1 MGFFTQSINVSTSS
15 ISANGQYRAF
25 AVAMRLL
32 NAALTFAFGF
42 RYGAYIIPTGHATL
56 SAILGGL
63 AFTLIFDIAAFGWD
77 AAARRD
83 GISPEQRLKADT
95 MATASMWAS
104 TAISAVQLALTTP
117 LVDLS
122 SMYDG
127 IGMAALALST
137 ILLAAHFVQAFAYRN
152 LAPEAVEARIDA
164 ELRSTLQAMQR
175 RQREELALKVTD
187 RVAERMIDNIDRFR
201 RPGGR
206 QGLEEVD
213 HGYGAWERWEYF
225 GRRSAGAKSTE
236 EKPTATTSPE
246 ETPPSEAHRPLTDE
260 EKLAQVS
267 KPFNSEDY
275 INYEELKGKAEA
287 GQQENLN
294 LAGA

>member
-1 MGFFTQSINVSTSS
+1 MGFYTQSFKISTAA

-42 RYGAYIIPTGHATL
+42 RYGAYIIPTGNATL

-63 AFTLIFDIAAFGWD
+63 AFALIFDVAAFGWD

-83 GISPEQRLKADT
+83 GISPEQRLKADN
-95 MATASMWAS
+95 MATVSMWAS

-122 SMYDG
+122 AMYDG
-127 IGMAALALST
+127 IGMAALAMST
-137 ILLAAHFVQAFAYRN
+137 VLLAAHFVQAFAYRN
-152 LAPEAVEARIDA
+152 LSPESIEARIDA

-187 RVAERMIDNIDRFR
+187 RVAERMIDNIDRFADLEAAKVWKKLTTDMGHGNT
-201 RPGGR
+201 GGGAQV
-206 QGLEEVD
+206 QG
-213 HGYGAWERWEYF
+213 
-225 GRRSAGAKSTE
+225 
-236 EKPTATTSPE
+236 SPE
-246 ETPPSEAHRPLTDE
+246 EEPTTTKTPPPTEPATETDTD
-260 EKLAQVS
+260 
-267 KPFNSEDY
+267 FID
-275 INYEELKGKAEA
+275 YEELKGNART
-287 GQQENLN
+287 GLHENLN
-294 LAGA
+294 MAGA

>member
-1 MGFFTQSINVSTSS
+1 MGFYTQSFKISTAA

-42 RYGAYIIPTGHATL
+42 RYGAYIIPTGNATL

-63 AFTLIFDIAAFGWD
+63 AFALIFDVAAFGWD

-83 GISPEQRLKADT
+83 GISPEQRLKADN
-95 MATASMWAS
+95 MATVSMWAS

-122 SMYDG
+122 AMYDG
-127 IGMAALALST
+127 IGMAALAMST
-137 ILLAAHFVQAFAYRN
+137 VLLAAHFVQAFAYRN
-152 LAPEAVEARIDA
+152 LSPESIEARIDA

-187 RVAERMIDNIDRFR
+187 RVAERMIDNIDRFADLEAAKVWKKLTTDMGHGNT
-201 RPGGR
+201 GG
-206 QGLEEVD
+206 
-213 HGYGAWERWEYF
+213 GAQVQSSPEAEPT
-225 GRRSAGAKSTE
+225 KTE
-236 EKPTATTSPE
+236 TSPPTE
-246 ETPPSEAHRPLTDE
+246 PATETDAD
-260 EKLAQVS
+260 
-267 KPFNSEDY
+267 FID
-275 INYEELKGKAEA
+275 YEELKGNART
-287 GQQENLN
+287 GLHENLN
-294 LAGA
+294 MAGA

>member
-175 RQREELALKVTD
+175 RQRAELALKVTD
-187 RVAERMIDNIDRFR
+187 RVAERMIDNIDRFADMEAAKVWKKLTTDM
-201 RPGGR
+201 G
-206 QGLEEVD
+206 
-213 HGYGAWERWEYF
+213 HGNAGNISGDEA
-225 GRRSAGAKSTE
+225 AGAKSTRGGAY
-236 EKPTATTSPE
+236 PYHLTGGNSFLRTSP
-246 ETPPSEAHRPLTDE
+246 PPDRRREARSGRQTL
-260 EKLAQVS
+260 
-267 KPFNSEDY
+267 
-275 INYEELKGKAEA
+275 
-287 GQQENLN
+287 
-294 LAGA
+294 